1 MPIAPDDRA
10 GRFRPRCPVLRDRGN
25 LGRQGGLVDEDFSL
39 DELKLA
45 FSYHIVNQILGS
57 DGSVAP
63 AEAKFLSTTFP
74 AELLSRSG
82 FVSSTGRFTPRWNEA
97 LGEALLRLPTLSVP
111 ERVQIIDTFFRAATA
126 DDEFLGVEAEVMRRA
141 ARLLG
146 LHDEEFGQ
154 VLVNLVTHEV
164 TLEETEG

>member
-1 MPIAPDDRA
+1 M
-10 GRFRPRCPVLRDRGN
+10 
-25 LGRQGGLVDEDFSL
+25 DEDFSL

-45 FSYHIVNQILGS
+45 FSYQLVNQILGS
-57 DGSVAP
+57 DGAVAP
-63 AEAKFLSTTFP
+63 GEARFLAATFP
-74 AELLSRSG
+74 PTLLERSG

-111 ERVQIIDTFFRAATA
+111 ERVQILDTFFRAATA

-146 LHDEEFGQ
+146 LTDDEFGQ
-154 VLVNLVTHEV
+154 VLVSLVTHEV
-164 TLEETEG
+164 TLESTSDSPTEEGTG